1 MEQNFPVSVGV
12 VADRTACW
20 LVQDG
25 FVTLYS
31 PKRKTPIFTSERL
44 EGDILLQVYTLCIFT
59 QNRTCCTV
67 VTMHMH
73 V

>member
-1 MEQNFPVSVGV
+1 MEQNFPVSVGA

-44 EGDILLQVYTLCIFT
+44 EEDMLQQVHTI
-59 QNRTCCTV
+59 
-67 VTMHMH
+67 VT
-73 V
+73 